1 MRYLLDTN
9 VLSEIMRKLP
19 DGRVLRWFGSLDRVL
34 ISVVSLEELVFGLRR
49 RSLLKKEAW
58 LRQMLADKGS
68 LLPVTVLAMLW
79 CVEKRAELEAS
90 GRIVTQADALI
101 AACAWEEGLIL
112 ATRNVK
118 DFAGFGIPLLN
129 PFEAG

>member
-68 LLPVTVLAMLW
+68 LLPVTVLATLW
-79 CVEKRAELEAS
+79 CGEKRAELEAS

-118 DFAGFGIPLLN
+118 DFEGFGIPLLN